1 MSVTEPRE
9 LLIHELGD
17 LYYAEQLLTKS
28 LPTLAEEADDS
39 ELQQGFN
46 DHLAETEQHVKNLE
60 KAFEALGETAHGERC
75 PAIEGIKAEHDK
87 FMAEEDPSPDICNAF
102 LTGAGSRAEHYEI
115 AAYNGVITLANGL
128 GEDDVV
134 ELLRRTWPTNKG
146 SQEARDGRGAA
157 RLGEDPGLTKPLE
170 GVSR

>member
-1 MSVTEPRE
+1 MSMTEPRE

-60 KAFEALGETAHGERC
+60 KAFEALGETARGERC
-75 PAIEGIKAEHDK
+75 PAIEGIKTEHDK
-87 FMAEEDPSPDICNAF
+87 FMAEEDPSQDICNAF

-134 ELLRRTWPTNKG
+134 ELLKKNLADEQRALKKLETVA
-146 SQEARDGRGAA
+146 E
-157 RLGEDPGLTKPLE
+157 RLASAKTP
-170 GVSR
+170 V

>member
-1 MSVTEPRE
+1 MSMTEPRE

-17 LYYAEQLLTKS
+17 LYYAEQLLTKA

-60 KAFEALGETAHGERC
+60 KAFEALGETARGERC

-87 FMAEEDPSPDICNAF
+87 FMAEEDPSQDICNAF

-115 AAYNGVITLANGL
+115 AAYNGAITLANGL

-134 ELLRRTWPTNKG
+134 ELLKKNLADEQKALKKLETVAK
-146 SQEARDGRGAA
+146 
-157 RLGEDPGLTKPLE
+157 RLASAKTPA
-170 GVSR
+170 

>member
-1 MSVTEPRE
+1 MSMTEPRE

-17 LYYAEQLLTKS
+17 LYYAEQLLTKA

-60 KAFEALGETAHGERC
+60 KAFEALGETARGERC

-87 FMAEEDPSPDICNAF
+87 FMADEDPSQDICNAF

-115 AAYNGVITLANGL
+115 AAYNGAITLANGL
-128 GEDDVV
+128 G
-134 ELLRRTWPTNKG
+134 RTTSSNSSSRTWPTNKS
-146 SQEARDGRGAA
+146 SQEAGDGRGAA
-157 RLGEDPGLTKPLE
+157 RLGDDAGLTKPLE
-170 GVSR
+170 GAIE